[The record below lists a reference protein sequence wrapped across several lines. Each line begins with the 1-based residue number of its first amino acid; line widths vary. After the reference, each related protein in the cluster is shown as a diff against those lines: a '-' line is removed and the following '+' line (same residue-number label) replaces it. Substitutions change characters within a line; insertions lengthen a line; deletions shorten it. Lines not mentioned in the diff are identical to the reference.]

1 MGNIQAFQSLSTVLP
16 PMNSSLLPHQR
27 PGRAGRYAVVAMLL
41 LALAGAGIGYLYWRP
56 MGEQAAGAAKGDGN
70 GGSPKGGGGRFG
82 GGGRNQAVSVA
93 EVQRLDVRQTIQAIG
108 TLTALNTALVRAK
121 IDGELKALRFTEGQ
135 MVRAGDVLAEIDD
148 RNALAQLAQAEGQL
162 ARDVAQLRNAQ
173 LDLQRYQGLLEK
185 DAIARQ
191 QVESQQA
198 LVRQLQGTVQ
208 SDQAQLD
215 AAKLQLT
222 HTRVT
227 APISGR
233 LGLKQ
238 TELGSLVRAGDANG
252 IVSITQTDPMAVLFA
267 VPEIHVPLIQRKLR
281 AGQVLPVQVWD
292 RDAKQ
297 MLAQGRVSST
307 DNAIDLATGTLRLKA
322 IFPNADGSLFPNQF
336 ANIRLQLDTLKDSL
350 AVPSAA
356 VQRGAAGTFV
366 YVVQADN
373 SVLTRVVQL
382 DAQDGDWQAIRGPV
396 QPGDRVVTDGADRLR
411 DGSKVE
417 VVKSAPNRAAS
428 GEAAKDKAPAAA
440 GAAGPAAAAPSAAP
454 AAPAPAPAAEGSG
467 GAGGGRPP
475 WMDRLPPEVQ
485 ERVKNMSPEERRAFF
500 QRMRERRQSQ
510 EP

>member
-1 MGNIQAFQSLSTVLP
+1 MPLSPLSSPRRSRKMGRFVA
-16 PMNSSLLPHQR
+16 
-27 PGRAGRYAVVAMLL
+27 YAVVV
-41 LALAGAGIGYLYWRP
+41 LALAAGGAWYVDWWP
-56 MGEQAAGAAKGDGN
+56 MSADTAGEAKGEGK
-70 GGSPKGGGGRFG
+70 GGSAKGGRS
-82 GGGRNQAVSVA
+82 GGGRNQAVSAA
-93 EVQRLDVRQTIQAIG
+93 EVERMDVRQTIQAIG
-108 TLTALNTALVRAK
+108 TLTALNTAVVRAK
-121 IDGELKALRFTEGQ
+121 IDGELKALRFSEGQ

-148 RNALAQLAQAEGQL
+148 RNAQAQLAQAEGQL

-222 HTRVT
+222 HTRVV

-252 IVSITQTDPMAVLFA
+252 IVSINQTDPMAVLFA

-281 AGQVLPVQVWD
+281 SGQALPVQVWD

-322 IFPNADGSLFPNQF
+322 TFPNADGALFPNQF
-336 ANIRLQLDTLKDSL
+336 ANIRLELDTLKDSL

-356 VQRGAAGTFV
+356 IQRGAAGTFV

-373 SVLTRVVQL
+373 SVLTKVVQL
-382 DAQDGDWQAIRGPV
+382 DAQDGDWQAIRGPINA
-396 QPGDRVVTDGADRLR
+396 GDKVVTDGADRLR
-411 DGSKVE
+411 DGSKVD
-417 VVKSAPNRAAS
+417 VVKSAPPRS
-428 GEAAKDKAPAAA
+428 LSSLGAKDKAPAAA
-440 GAAGPAAAAPSAAP
+440 AGAAPPAASASGSPPRPSAAAGSP
-454 AAPAPAPAAEGSG
+454 ATAGAPPGEGS
-467 GAGGGRPP
+467 GAGGGRPA

>member
-1 MGNIQAFQSLSTVLP
+1 
-16 PMNSSLLPHQR
+16 
-27 PGRAGRYAVVAMLL
+27 
-41 LALAGAGIGYLYWRP
+41 
-56 MGEQAAGAAKGDGN
+56 
-70 GGSPKGGGGRFG
+70 
-82 GGGRNQAVSVA
+82 
-93 EVQRLDVRQTIQAIG
+93 
-108 TLTALNTALVRAK
+108 
-121 IDGELKALRFTEGQ
+121 
-135 MVRAGDVLAEIDD
+135 
-148 RNALAQLAQAEGQL
+148 
-162 ARDVAQLRNAQ
+162 

-222 HTRVT
+222 HTRVV

-252 IVSITQTDPMAVLFA
+252 IVSINQTDPMAVLFA

-281 AGQVLPVQVWD
+281 SGQALPVQVWD

-322 IFPNADGSLFPNQF
+322 TFPNANGSLFPNQF
-336 ANIRLQLDTLKDSL
+336 ANIRLELDTLKDSL

-356 VQRGAAGTFV
+356 IQRGAAGTFV
-366 YVVQADN
+366 YVVQPDN
-373 SVLTRVVQL
+373 SVLTKVVQL
-382 DAQDGDWQAIRGPV
+382 DAQDGDWQAIRGPINA
-396 QPGDRVVTDGADRLR
+396 GDKVVTDGADRLR
-411 DGSKVE
+411 DGSKVD
-417 VVKSAPNRAAS
+417 VVKAAPPRAAS
-428 GEAAKDKAPAAA
+428 TPGTKDPAKASTGPGSSSAPASGSNRPAAGAEAPAA
-440 GAAGPAAAAPSAAP
+440 GAPPAPGGGPA
-454 AAPAPAPAAEGSG
+454 
-467 GAGGGRPP
+467 GAGGGRPA

>member
-1 MGNIQAFQSLSTVLP
+1 MSLSPLSP
-16 PMNSSLLPHQR
+16 QR
-27 PGRAGRYAVVAMLL
+27 RARKTGRYVALAVLA
-41 LALAGAGIGYLYWRP
+41 LALAGAGTWYFYWRP
-56 MGEQAAGAAKGDGN
+56 MAADMAGEAKGDGK
-70 GGSPKGGGGRFG
+70 GGSAKGGRF
-82 GGGRNQAVSVA
+82 GGGRNQAVSAA
-93 EVQRLDVRQTIQAIG
+93 EVQRMDVRQTIQAIG
-108 TLTALNTALVRAK
+108 TLTALNTAVVRAK
-121 IDGELKALRFTEGQ
+121 IDGELKALRFSEGQ

-148 RNALAQLAQAEGQL
+148 RNAQAQLAQAEGQL

-222 HTRVT
+222 HTRVV

-252 IVSITQTDPMAVLFA
+252 IVSINQTDPMAVLFA

-281 AGQVLPVQVWD
+281 SGQVLPVQVWD
-292 RDAKQ
+292 REAKQ

-322 IFPNADGSLFPNQF
+322 TFPNADGSLFPNQF
-336 ANIRLQLDTLKDSL
+336 ANIRLELDTLKDSL

-356 VQRGAAGTFV
+356 IQRGAAGTFV

-373 SVLTRVVQL
+373 SVLTKVVQL
-382 DAQDGDWQAIRGPV
+382 DAQDGDWQAIRGPI
-396 QPGDRVVTDGADRLR
+396 QAGDKVVTDGADRLR

-417 VVKSAPNRAAS
+417 VVKSAPPRAAAVGS
-428 GEAAKDKAPAAA
+428 AKDAKPTAPGAPPA
-440 GAAGPAAAAPSAAP
+440 GAAKPPAGASPAATAAAPTAPSAGAP
-454 AAPAPAPAAEGSG
+454 EGP
-467 GAGGGRPP
+467 AGGGSGRPA

>member
-1 MGNIQAFQSLSTVLP
+1 MSLSPLSP
-16 PMNSSLLPHQR
+16 QR
-27 PGRAGRYAVVAMLL
+27 RARKTGRYVALAVLA
-41 LALAGAGIGYLYWRP
+41 LALAGAGTWYFYGRP
-56 MGEQAAGAAKGDGN
+56 MAADVAGEAKGEGK
-70 GGSPKGGGGRFG
+70 GGSAKGGRF
-82 GGGRNQAVSVA
+82 GGGRNQAVSAA
-93 EVQRLDVRQTIQAIG
+93 EVQRMDVRQTIQAIG
-108 TLTALNTALVRAK
+108 TLTALNTAVVRAK
-121 IDGELKALRFTEGQ
+121 IDGELKALRFSEGQ

-148 RNALAQLAQAEGQL
+148 RNAQAQLAQAEGQL

-222 HTRVT
+222 HTRVV

-252 IVSITQTDPMAVLFA
+252 IVSINQTDPMAVLFA

-281 AGQVLPVQVWD
+281 SGQVLPVQVWD
-292 RDAKQ
+292 REAKQ

-322 IFPNADGSLFPNQF
+322 TFPNTDGSLFPNQF
-336 ANIRLQLDTLKDSL
+336 ANIRLELDTLKDSL

-356 VQRGAAGTFV
+356 IQRGAAGTFV

-373 SVLTRVVQL
+373 SVLTKVVQL
-382 DAQDGDWQAIRGPV
+382 DAQDGDWQAIRGPI
-396 QPGDRVVTDGADRLR
+396 QAGDKVVTDGADRLR

-417 VVKSAPNRAAS
+417 VVKSAPPRAAAVGS
-428 GEAAKDKAPAAA
+428 AKDAKPTAPGAPPA
-440 GAAGPAAAAPSAAP
+440 GAAKPPAGASPPATAAAPTAP
-454 AAPAPAPAAEGSG
+454 PAGAPEGP
-467 GAGGGRPP
+467 AGGGSGRPA

>member
-1 MGNIQAFQSLSTVLP
+1 MGTD
-16 PMNSSLLPHQR
+16 
-27 PGRAGRYAVVAMLL
+27 
-41 LALAGAGIGYLYWRP
+41 
-56 MGEQAAGAAKGDGN
+56 AAGEAKGEGK
-70 GGSPKGGGGRFG
+70 GGSAKGGGGRFG

-93 EVQRLDVRQTIQAIG
+93 EVQRMDVRQSIQAIG
-108 TLTALNTALVRAK
+108 TLTALNTAVVRAK
-121 IDGELKALRFTEGQ
+121 IDGELKALRFSEGH

-148 RNALAQLAQAEGQL
+148 RNAQAQLAQAEGQL

-215 AAKLQLT
+215 SAKLQLT
-222 HTRVT
+222 YTRVV

-252 IVSITQTDPMAVLFA
+252 IVTITQTDPMAVLFA

-281 AGQVLPVQVWD
+281 SGQVLPVQVWD
-292 RDAKQ
+292 REAKQ

-322 IFPNADGSLFPNQF
+322 VFPNADGSLFPNQF
-336 ANIRLQLDTLKDSL
+336 ANIRLELDTLKDSL

-356 VQRGAAGTFV
+356 IQRGAAGTFV

-396 QPGDRVVTDGADRLR
+396 QSGERVVTDGADRLR

-417 VVKSAPNRAAS
+417 VVKSAAPRVAPGN
-428 GEAAKDKAPAAA
+428 GGKDKAPAAL
-440 GAAGPAAAAPSAAP
+440 GPAATTAPSGGGANNQPP
-454 AAPAPAPAAEGSG
+454 AAAGTTAPSGAPAAEGAAPP

>member
-1 MGNIQAFQSLSTVLP
+1 MSLSPLSP
-16 PMNSSLLPHQR
+16 PRR
-27 PGRAGRYAVVAMLL
+27 PRKVGRYVAFGL
-41 LALAGAGIGYLYWRP
+41 LALALAAGGAGYVYWRP
-56 MGEQAAGAAKGDGN
+56 MSADAAGEAKGEGK
-70 GGSPKGGGGRFG
+70 GGSAKGGRS

-93 EVQRLDVRQTIQAIG
+93 EVERMDVRQTIQAIG
-108 TLTALNTALVRAK
+108 TLTALNTAVVRAK
-121 IDGELKALRFTEGQ
+121 IDGELKALRFSEGQ

-148 RNALAQLAQAEGQL
+148 RNAQAQLAQAEGQL

-222 HTRVT
+222 HTRVV

-252 IVSITQTDPMAVLFA
+252 IVSINQTDPMAVLFA

-281 AGQVLPVQVWD
+281 SGQALPVQVWD
-292 RDAKQ
+292 REAKQ

-322 IFPNADGSLFPNQF
+322 TLPNADGILFPNQF
-336 ANIRLQLDTLKDSL
+336 ANIRLELDTLKDSL

-356 VQRGAAGTFV
+356 IQRGAAGTFV
-366 YVVQADN
+366 YVVQPDN
-373 SVLTRVVQL
+373 SVLTKVVQL
-382 DAQDGDWQAIRGPV
+382 DAQDGDWQAIRGPINA
-396 QPGDRVVTDGADRLR
+396 GDKVVTDGADRLR

-417 VVKSAPNRAAS
+417 VVK
-428 GEAAKDKAPAAA
+428 
-440 GAAGPAAAAPSAAP
+440 AAP
-454 AAPAPAPAAEGSG
+454 ARVASTPGSKDPAKASTGPGPSPAPAPGSNRPAAWAEAPAAGATPAPG
-467 GAGGGRPP
+467 GGPAGAGGGRPA

>member
-1 MGNIQAFQSLSTVLP
+1 MSLSPLSP
-16 PMNSSLLPHQR
+16 PRRSR
-27 PGRAGRYAVVAMLL
+27 KIGRYAAFAVVA
-41 LALAGAGIGYLYWRP
+41 LALAAGGAWYVDWWP
-56 MGEQAAGAAKGDGN
+56 MTADTAGEAKGEGK
-70 GGSPKGGGGRFG
+70 GGSAKGGRF
-82 GGGRNQAVSVA
+82 GGGRNQAVSAA
-93 EVQRLDVRQTIQAIG
+93 EVERMDVRQTIQAIG
-108 TLTALNTALVRAK
+108 TLTALNTAVVRAK
-121 IDGELKALRFTEGQ
+121 IDGELKALRFSEGQ

-148 RNALAQLAQAEGQL
+148 RNAQAQLAQAEGQL

-222 HTRVT
+222 HTRVV

-281 AGQVLPVQVWD
+281 SGQALPVQVWD

-322 IFPNADGSLFPNQF
+322 TFPNADGGLFPNQF
-336 ANIRLQLDTLKDSL
+336 ANIRLELDTLKDSL

-356 VQRGAAGTFV
+356 IQRGAAGTFV

-373 SVLTRVVQL
+373 SVLTKVVQL
-382 DAQDGDWQAIRGPV
+382 DAQDGDWQAIRGPINA
-396 QPGDRVVTDGADRLR
+396 GDKVVTDGADRLR
-411 DGSKVE
+411 DGSKVD
-417 VVKSAPNRAAS
+417 VVKSAPPRAVS
-428 GEAAKDKAPAAA
+428 SPGAKDKAPAAA
-440 GAAGPAAAAPSAAP
+440 AGGAPPVASAGGSPPRPPAAAGS
-454 AAPAPAPAAEGSG
+454 PAPAGAPPVEGS
-467 GAGGGRPP
+467 GAGGGRPA

>member
-1 MGNIQAFQSLSTVLP
+1 MSLSPLSP
-16 PMNSSLLPHQR
+16 QR
-27 PGRAGRYAVVAMLL
+27 RARKTGRYVALAVLA
-41 LALAGAGIGYLYWRP
+41 LALAGAGTWYFYWRP
-56 MGEQAAGAAKGDGN
+56 MAADMAGEAKGEGK
-70 GGSPKGGGGRFG
+70 GGSAKGGRL
-82 GGGRNQAVSVA
+82 GGGRNQAVSAA
-93 EVQRLDVRQTIQAIG
+93 EVQRMDVRQTIQAIG
-108 TLTALNTALVRAK
+108 TLTALNTAVVRAK
-121 IDGELKALRFTEGQ
+121 IDGELKALRFSEGQ

-148 RNALAQLAQAEGQL
+148 RNAQAQLAQAEGQL

-222 HTRVT
+222 HTRVV

-252 IVSITQTDPMAVLFA
+252 IVSINQTDPMAVLFA

-281 AGQVLPVQVWD
+281 SGQVLPVQVWD
-292 RDAKQ
+292 REAKQ

-322 IFPNADGSLFPNQF
+322 TFPNTDGSLFPNQF
-336 ANIRLQLDTLKDSL
+336 ANIRLELDTLKDSL

-356 VQRGAAGTFV
+356 IQRGAAGTFV

-373 SVLTRVVQL
+373 SVLTKVVQL
-382 DAQDGDWQAIRGPV
+382 DAQDGDWQAIRGPI
-396 QPGDRVVTDGADRLR
+396 QAGDKVVTDGADRLR

-417 VVKSAPNRAAS
+417 VVKAAPPRAAAAPGAKDPAKPSAGTGPSSAPAPGNNR
-428 GEAAKDKAPAAA
+428 
-440 GAAGPAAAAPSAAP
+440 PAAAAAAP
-454 AAPAPAPAAEGSG
+454 AAGATPAPG
-467 GAGGGRPP
+467 GGPPGADGGRPA

>member
-1 MGNIQAFQSLSTVLP
+1 MNLSPLSP
-16 PMNSSLLPHQR
+16 QR
-27 PGRAGRYAVVAMLL
+27 RSRQMWRYAAVALL
-41 LALAGAGIGYLYWRP
+41 MLALAGAGIWYVYWRP
-56 MGEQAAGAAKGDGN
+56 MGTDAAGEAKGEGK
-70 GGSPKGGGGRFG
+70 GGSAKGGGGRFG

-93 EVQRLDVRQTIQAIG
+93 EVQRMDVRQSIQAIG
-108 TLTALNTALVRAK
+108 TLTALNTAVVRAK
-121 IDGELKALRFTEGQ
+121 IDGELKALRFSEGH

-148 RNALAQLAQAEGQL
+148 RNAQAQLAQAEGQL

-215 AAKLQLT
+215 SAKLQLT
-222 HTRVT
+222 YTRVV

-252 IVSITQTDPMAVLFA
+252 IVTITQTDPMAVLFA

-281 AGQVLPVQVWD
+281 SGQVLPVQVWD
-292 RDAKQ
+292 REAKQ

-322 IFPNADGSLFPNQF
+322 VFPNADGSLFPNQF
-336 ANIRLQLDTLKDSL
+336 ANIRLELDTLKDSL

-356 VQRGAAGTFV
+356 IQRGAAGTFV

-396 QPGDRVVTDGADRLR
+396 QSGERVVTDGADRLR

-417 VVKSAPNRAAS
+417 VVKSAAPRVAPGN
-428 GEAAKDKAPAAA
+428 GGKDKAPAAL
-440 GAAGPAAAAPSAAP
+440 GPAATTAPSGGGANNQPP
-454 AAPAPAPAAEGSG
+454 AAAGTTAPSGAPAAEGAAPP

>member
-1 MGNIQAFQSLSTVLP
+1 VALAVL
-16 PMNSSLLPHQR
+16 
-27 PGRAGRYAVVAMLL
+27 AV
-41 LALAGAGIGYLYWRP
+41 ALAGAGTWYFYWRP
-56 MGEQAAGAAKGDGN
+56 MAADMAGEAKGEGK
-70 GGSPKGGGGRFG
+70 GGSAKGGRF
-82 GGGRNQAVSVA
+82 GGGRNQAVSAA
-93 EVQRLDVRQTIQAIG
+93 EVQRMDVRQTIQAIG
-108 TLTALNTALVRAK
+108 TLTALNTAVVRAK
-121 IDGELKALRFTEGQ
+121 IDGELKALRFSEGQ

-148 RNALAQLAQAEGQL
+148 RNAQAQLAQAEGQL

-222 HTRVT
+222 HTRVV

-252 IVSITQTDPMAVLFA
+252 IVSINQTDPMAVLFA

-281 AGQVLPVQVWD
+281 SGQVLPVQVWD
-292 RDAKQ
+292 REAKQ

-322 IFPNADGSLFPNQF
+322 TFPNADGSLFPNQF
-336 ANIRLQLDTLKDSL
+336 ANIRLELDTLKDSL

-356 VQRGAAGTFV
+356 IQRGAAGTFV

-373 SVLTRVVQL
+373 SVLTKVVQL
-382 DAQDGDWQAIRGPV
+382 DAQDGDWQAIRGPINA
-396 QPGDRVVTDGADRLR
+396 GDKVVTDGADRLR

-417 VVKSAPNRAAS
+417 VVKAAPARVASTPGSKDPAKASTGPGSSSIPAS
-428 GEAAKDKAPAAA
+428 GSNRPAAGAEAPAA
-440 GAAGPAAAAPSAAP
+440 GAP
-454 AAPAPAPAAEGSG
+454 PAPGGGPP
-467 GAGGGRPP
+467 GAGGGRAA

>member
-1 MGNIQAFQSLSTVLP
+1 MSLSPLSP
-16 PMNSSLLPHQR
+16 QR
-27 PGRAGRYAVVAMLL
+27 RARKTGRYVALAVLAV
-41 LALAGAGIGYLYWRP
+41 ALAGAGTWYFYWRP
-56 MGEQAAGAAKGDGN
+56 MAADMAGEAKGEGK
-70 GGSPKGGGGRFG
+70 GGSAKGGRF
-82 GGGRNQAVSVA
+82 GGGRNQAVSAA
-93 EVQRLDVRQTIQAIG
+93 EVQRMDVRQTIQAIG
-108 TLTALNTALVRAK
+108 TLTALNTAVVRAK
-121 IDGELKALRFTEGQ
+121 IDGELKALRFSEGQ

-148 RNALAQLAQAEGQL
+148 RNAQAQLAQAEGQL

-222 HTRVT
+222 HTRVV

-252 IVSITQTDPMAVLFA
+252 IVSINQTDPMAVLFA

-281 AGQVLPVQVWD
+281 SGQALPVQVWD
-292 RDAKQ
+292 REAKQ

-322 IFPNADGSLFPNQF
+322 TFPNADGILFPNQF
-336 ANIRLQLDTLKDSL
+336 ANIRLELDTLKDSL

-356 VQRGAAGTFV
+356 IQRGAAGTFV
-366 YVVQADN
+366 YVVQPDN
-373 SVLTRVVQL
+373 SVLTKVVQL
-382 DAQDGDWQAIRGPV
+382 DAQDGDWQAIRGPINA
-396 QPGDRVVTDGADRLR
+396 GDKVVTDGADRLR

-417 VVKSAPNRAAS
+417 VVK
-428 GEAAKDKAPAAA
+428 
-440 GAAGPAAAAPSAAP
+440 AAP
-454 AAPAPAPAAEGSG
+454 ARVASTPGSKDPAKASTGPGPSPAPAPGSNRPAAGAEAPAAGATPAPG
-467 GAGGGRPP
+467 GGPAGAGGGRPA

>member
-1 MGNIQAFQSLSTVLP
+1 MSLTPLSP
-16 PMNSSLLPHQR
+16 QR
-27 PGRAGRYAVVAMLL
+27 RARKTGRYVALAVLA
-41 LALAGAGIGYLYWRP
+41 LALAGAGTWYFYGRP
-56 MGEQAAGAAKGDGN
+56 MAADMAGEAKGEGK
-70 GGSPKGGGGRFG
+70 GGSAKGGRF
-82 GGGRNQAVSVA
+82 GGGRNQAVSAA
-93 EVQRLDVRQTIQAIG
+93 EVQRMDVRQTIQAIG
-108 TLTALNTALVRAK
+108 TLTALNTAVVRAK
-121 IDGELKALRFTEGQ
+121 IDGELKALRFSEGQ

-148 RNALAQLAQAEGQL
+148 RNAQAQLAQAEGQL

-222 HTRVT
+222 HTRVV

-252 IVSITQTDPMAVLFA
+252 IVSINQTDPMAVLFA

-281 AGQVLPVQVWD
+281 SGQVLPVQVWD
-292 RDAKQ
+292 REAKQ

-322 IFPNADGSLFPNQF
+322 TFPNADGSLFPNQF
-336 ANIRLQLDTLKDSL
+336 ANIRLELDTLKDSL

-356 VQRGAAGTFV
+356 IQRGAAGTFV

-373 SVLTRVVQL
+373 SVLTKVVQL
-382 DAQDGDWQAIRGPV
+382 DAQDGDWQAIRGPI
-396 QPGDRVVTDGADRLR
+396 QAGDKVVTDGADRLR

-417 VVKSAPNRAAS
+417 VVKSAPPRAAAV
-428 GEAAKDKAPAAA
+428 GGAKDAKHTAPGAPPA
-440 GAAGPAAAAPSAAP
+440 GAAKPPAGASPPATAAAPTAP
-454 AAPAPAPAAEGSG
+454 PAGAPEGP
-467 GAGGGRPP
+467 AGGGSGRPA

>member
-1 MGNIQAFQSLSTVLP
+1 MSLSPLSP
-16 PMNSSLLPHQR
+16 QR
-27 PGRAGRYAVVAMLL
+27 RARKTGRYVALAVLA
-41 LALAGAGIGYLYWRP
+41 LALAGAGTWYFYWRP
-56 MGEQAAGAAKGDGN
+56 MAADMAGEAKGEGK
-70 GGSPKGGGGRFG
+70 GGSAKGGRF
-82 GGGRNQAVSVA
+82 GGGRNQAVSAA
-93 EVQRLDVRQTIQAIG
+93 EVQRMDVRQTIQAIG
-108 TLTALNTALVRAK
+108 TLTALNTAVVRAK
-121 IDGELKALRFTEGQ
+121 IDGELKALRFSEGQ

-148 RNALAQLAQAEGQL
+148 RNAQAQLAQAEGQL

-222 HTRVT
+222 HTRVV

-252 IVSITQTDPMAVLFA
+252 IVSINQTDPMAVLFA

-281 AGQVLPVQVWD
+281 SGQVLPVQVWD
-292 RDAKQ
+292 REAKQ

-322 IFPNADGSLFPNQF
+322 TFPNADGSLFPNQF
-336 ANIRLQLDTLKDSL
+336 ANIRLELDTLKDSL

-356 VQRGAAGTFV
+356 IQRGAAGTFV

-373 SVLTRVVQL
+373 SVLTKVVQL
-382 DAQDGDWQAIRGPV
+382 DAQDGDWQAIRGPI
-396 QPGDRVVTDGADRLR
+396 QAGDKVVTDGADRLR

-417 VVKSAPNRAAS
+417 VVKSAPPRAAAVGS
-428 GEAAKDKAPAAA
+428 AKDAKPTAPGAPPA
-440 GAAGPAAAAPSAAP
+440 GAAKPPAGASPAATAAAPTAPSAGAP
-454 AAPAPAPAAEGSG
+454 EGP
-467 GAGGGRPP
+467 AGGGSGRPA

>member
-1 MGNIQAFQSLSTVLP
+1 MSLSPLSP
-16 PMNSSLLPHQR
+16 QR
-27 PGRAGRYAVVAMLL
+27 RARKTGRYVALAVLA
-41 LALAGAGIGYLYWRP
+41 LALAGAGTWYFYWRP
-56 MGEQAAGAAKGDGN
+56 MAADMAGEAKGEGK
-70 GGSPKGGGGRFG
+70 GGSAKGGRF
-82 GGGRNQAVSVA
+82 GGGRNQAVSAA
-93 EVQRLDVRQTIQAIG
+93 EVQRMDVRQTIQAIG
-108 TLTALNTALVRAK
+108 TLTALNTAVVRAK
-121 IDGELKALRFTEGQ
+121 IDGELKALRFSEGQ

-148 RNALAQLAQAEGQL
+148 RNAQAQLAQAEGQL

-222 HTRVT
+222 HTRVV

-252 IVSITQTDPMAVLFA
+252 IVSINQTDPMAVLFA

-281 AGQVLPVQVWD
+281 SGQVLPVQVWD
-292 RDAKQ
+292 REAKQ

-322 IFPNADGSLFPNQF
+322 TFPNADGSLFPNQF
-336 ANIRLQLDTLKDSL
+336 ANIRLELDTLKDSL

-356 VQRGAAGTFV
+356 IQRGAAGTFV

-373 SVLTRVVQL
+373 SVLTKVVQL
-382 DAQDGDWQAIRGPV
+382 DAQDGDWQAIRGPI
-396 QPGDRVVTDGADRLR
+396 QAGDKVVTDGADRLR

-417 VVKSAPNRAAS
+417 VVKSAPPRAAAVGGAKDAKTTPGAPPS
-428 GEAAKDKAPAAA
+428 GAAKPPA
-440 GAAGPAAAAPSAAP
+440 GASPPATAAAPTAPSAGAP
-454 AAPAPAPAAEGSG
+454 EGP
-467 GAGGGRPP
+467 AGGGSGRPA

>member
-1 MGNIQAFQSLSTVLP
+1 MSLSPLSP
-16 PMNSSLLPHQR
+16 QR
-27 PGRAGRYAVVAMLL
+27 RARKTGRYVALAVLA
-41 LALAGAGIGYLYWRP
+41 LALAGAGTWYFYGRP
-56 MGEQAAGAAKGDGN
+56 MAADAAGEAKGEGK
-70 GGSPKGGGGRFG
+70 GGSAKGGRF
-82 GGGRNQAVSVA
+82 GGGRNQAVSAA
-93 EVQRLDVRQTIQAIG
+93 EVQRMDVRQTIQAIG
-108 TLTALNTALVRAK
+108 TLTALNTAVVRAK
-121 IDGELKALRFTEGQ
+121 IDGELKALRFSEGQ

-148 RNALAQLAQAEGQL
+148 RNAQAQLAQAEGQL

-222 HTRVT
+222 HTRVV

-252 IVSITQTDPMAVLFA
+252 IVSINQTDPMAVLFA

-281 AGQVLPVQVWD
+281 SGQVLPVQVWD
-292 RDAKQ
+292 REAKQ

-322 IFPNADGSLFPNQF
+322 TFPNADGSLFPNQF
-336 ANIRLQLDTLKDSL
+336 ANIRLELDTLKDSL

-356 VQRGAAGTFV
+356 IQRGAAGTFV

-373 SVLTRVVQL
+373 SVLTKVVQL
-382 DAQDGDWQAIRGPV
+382 DAQDGDWQAIRGPI
-396 QPGDRVVTDGADRLR
+396 QAGDKVVTDGADRLR

-417 VVKSAPNRAAS
+417 VVKSAPPRAAAVGS
-428 GEAAKDKAPAAA
+428 AKDAKPTAPGAPPA
-440 GAAGPAAAAPSAAP
+440 GAAKPPAGASPPATAAAPTAP
-454 AAPAPAPAAEGSG
+454 PAGAPEGP
-467 GAGGGRPP
+467 AGGGSGRPA

>member
-1 MGNIQAFQSLSTVLP
+1 MSLSPLSP
-16 PMNSSLLPHQR
+16 QR
-27 PGRAGRYAVVAMLL
+27 RARKTGRYVALAVLA
-41 LALAGAGIGYLYWRP
+41 LALAGAGTWYFYWRP
-56 MGEQAAGAAKGDGN
+56 MAADMAGEAKGDGK
-70 GGSPKGGGGRFG
+70 GGSAKGGRFG
-82 GGGRNQAVSVA
+82 GGRTQAVSAA
-93 EVQRLDVRQTIQAIG
+93 EVQRMDVRQTIQAIG
-108 TLTALNTALVRAK
+108 TLTALNTAVVRAK
-121 IDGELKALRFTEGQ
+121 IDGELKALRFSEGQ

-148 RNALAQLAQAEGQL
+148 RNAQAQLAQAEGQL

-222 HTRVT
+222 HTRVV

-252 IVSITQTDPMAVLFA
+252 IISINQTDPMAVLFA

-281 AGQVLPVQVWD
+281 SGQVLPVQVWD
-292 RDAKQ
+292 REAKQ

-322 IFPNADGSLFPNQF
+322 TFPNADGGLFPNQF
-336 ANIRLQLDTLKDSL
+336 ANIRLELDTLKDSL

-356 VQRGAAGTFV
+356 IQRGAAGTFV
-366 YVVQADN
+366 YVVQPDN
-373 SVLTRVVQL
+373 SVLTKVVQL
-382 DAQDGDWQAIRGPV
+382 DAQDGDWQAIRGPINA
-396 QPGDRVVTDGADRLR
+396 GDKVVTDGADRLR
-411 DGSKVE
+411 DGSKVD
-417 VVKSAPNRAAS
+417 VVKAAPPRAAS
-428 GEAAKDKAPAAA
+428 TPGTKDPAKANTGPGPSPAPGSNRPAA
-440 GAAGPAAAAPSAAP
+440 GAEAPAVGATPAPGGGPA
-454 AAPAPAPAAEGSG
+454 
-467 GAGGGRPP
+467 GAGGGRPA

>member
-1 MGNIQAFQSLSTVLP
+1 MPLSPLSP
-16 PMNSSLLPHQR
+16 QR
-27 PGRAGRYAVVAMLL
+27 RARKTGRYVALAVLA
-41 LALAGAGIGYLYWRP
+41 LALAGAGTWYFYGRP
-56 MGEQAAGAAKGDGN
+56 MAADMAGEAKGEGK
-70 GGSPKGGGGRFG
+70 GGSAKGGRF
-82 GGGRNQAVSVA
+82 GGGRNQAVSAA
-93 EVQRLDVRQTIQAIG
+93 EVQRMDVRQTIQAIG
-108 TLTALNTALVRAK
+108 TLTALNTAVVRAK
-121 IDGELKALRFTEGQ
+121 IDGELKALRFSEGQ

-148 RNALAQLAQAEGQL
+148 RNAQAQLAQAEGQL

-222 HTRVT
+222 HTRVV

-252 IVSITQTDPMAVLFA
+252 IVSINQTDPMAVLFA

-281 AGQVLPVQVWD
+281 SGQVLPVQVWD
-292 RDAKQ
+292 REAKQ

-322 IFPNADGSLFPNQF
+322 TFPNTDGSLFPNQF
-336 ANIRLQLDTLKDSL
+336 ANIRLELDTLKDSL

-356 VQRGAAGTFV
+356 IQRGAAGTFV

-373 SVLTRVVQL
+373 SVLTKVVQL
-382 DAQDGDWQAIRGPV
+382 DAQDGDWQAIRGPI
-396 QPGDRVVTDGADRLR
+396 QAGDKVVTDGADRLR

-417 VVKSAPNRAAS
+417 VVKSAPPRAAAVGS
-428 GEAAKDKAPAAA
+428 AKDAKPTAPGAPPA
-440 GAAGPAAAAPSAAP
+440 GAAKPPAGASPPATAAAPTAP
-454 AAPAPAPAAEGSG
+454 PAGAPEGP
-467 GAGGGRPP
+467 AGGGSGRPA

>member
-1 MGNIQAFQSLSTVLP
+1 MTAD
-16 PMNSSLLPHQR
+16 
-27 PGRAGRYAVVAMLL
+27 
-41 LALAGAGIGYLYWRP
+41 
-56 MGEQAAGAAKGDGN
+56 AAGEAKGEGK
-70 GGSPKGGGGRFG
+70 GGSAKGGRF

-93 EVQRLDVRQTIQAIG
+93 EVERMDVRQTIQAIG
-108 TLTALNTALVRAK
+108 TLTALNTAVVRAK
-121 IDGELKALRFTEGQ
+121 IDGELKALRFSEGQ

-148 RNALAQLAQAEGQL
+148 RNAQAQLAQAEGQL

-215 AAKLQLT
+215 AAKLQLA
-222 HTRVT
+222 HTRVV

-252 IVSITQTDPMAVLFA
+252 IVSINQTDPMAVLFA

-281 AGQVLPVQVWD
+281 SGQALPVQVWD

-322 IFPNADGSLFPNQF
+322 TFANANGSLFPNQF
-336 ANIRLQLDTLKDSL
+336 ANIRLELDTLKDSL

-356 VQRGAAGTFV
+356 IQRGAAGTFV
-366 YVVQADN
+366 YVVQPDN
-373 SVLTRVVQL
+373 SVLTKVVQL
-382 DAQDGDWQAIRGPV
+382 DAQDGDWQAIRGPINA
-396 QPGDRVVTDGADRLR
+396 GDKVVTDGADRLR
-411 DGSKVE
+411 DGSKVD
-417 VVKSAPNRAAS
+417 VVKAAPARAAS
-428 GEAAKDKAPAAA
+428 TPGTKDPAKASTGPGSSSAPASGSNRPAAGAEAPAAGAPPAPGGGPA
-440 GAAGPAAAAPSAAP
+440 GAV
-454 AAPAPAPAAEGSG
+454 
-467 GAGGGRPP
+467 GGRPA

>member
-1 MGNIQAFQSLSTVLP
+1 MSLSPLSP
-16 PMNSSLLPHQR
+16 PRRSR
-27 PGRAGRYAVVAMLL
+27 KIGRYAAFAVVA
-41 LALAGAGIGYLYWRP
+41 LALAAGGAWYVDWWP
-56 MGEQAAGAAKGDGN
+56 MTADTAGEAKGEGK
-70 GGSPKGGGGRFG
+70 GGSAKGGRF
-82 GGGRNQAVSVA
+82 GGGRNQAVSAA
-93 EVQRLDVRQTIQAIG
+93 EVERMDVRQTIQAIG
-108 TLTALNTALVRAK
+108 TLTALNTAVVRAK
-121 IDGELKALRFTEGQ
+121 IDGELKALRFSEGQ

-148 RNALAQLAQAEGQL
+148 RNAQAQLAQAEGQL

-222 HTRVT
+222 HTRVV

-281 AGQVLPVQVWD
+281 SGQALPVQVWD

-322 IFPNADGSLFPNQF
+322 TFPNADGGLFPNQF
-336 ANIRLQLDTLKDSL
+336 ANIRLELDTLKDSL

-356 VQRGAAGTFV
+356 IQRGAAGTFV

-373 SVLTRVVQL
+373 SVLTKVVQL
-382 DAQDGDWQAIRGPV
+382 DAQDGDWQAIRGPI
-396 QPGDRVVTDGADRLR
+396 QAGDKVVTDGADRLR

-417 VVKSAPNRAAS
+417 VVKSAPPRAAPV
-428 GEAAKDKAPAAA
+428 GAAKDAKPTAPGAPPA
-440 GAAGPAAAAPSAAP
+440 GAAKPPAGASPPAAAAVPTAPPAAAP
-454 AAPAPAPAAEGSG
+454 EGPPG
-467 GAGGGRPP
+467 GGSGRPP

>member
-1 MGNIQAFQSLSTVLP
+1 
-16 PMNSSLLPHQR
+16 
-27 PGRAGRYAVVAMLL
+27 
-41 LALAGAGIGYLYWRP
+41 
-56 MGEQAAGAAKGDGN
+56 
-70 GGSPKGGGGRFG
+70 
-82 GGGRNQAVSVA
+82 
-93 EVQRLDVRQTIQAIG
+93 
-108 TLTALNTALVRAK
+108 
-121 IDGELKALRFTEGQ
+121 

-148 RNALAQLAQAEGQL
+148 RNAQAQLAQAEGQL

-222 HTRVT
+222 HTRVV

-252 IVSITQTDPMAVLFA
+252 IVSINQTDPMAVLFA

-281 AGQVLPVQVWD
+281 SGQVLPVQVWD
-292 RDAKQ
+292 REAKQ

-322 IFPNADGSLFPNQF
+322 TFPNADGSLFPNQF
-336 ANIRLQLDTLKDSL
+336 ANIRLELDTLKDSL

-356 VQRGAAGTFV
+356 IQRGAAGTFV

-373 SVLTRVVQL
+373 SVLTKVVQL
-382 DAQDGDWQAIRGPV
+382 DAQDGDWQAIRGPI
-396 QPGDRVVTDGADRLR
+396 QAGDKVVTDGADRLR

-417 VVKSAPNRAAS
+417 VVKSAPPRAAAVGS
-428 GEAAKDKAPAAA
+428 AKDAKPTAPGAPPA
-440 GAAGPAAAAPSAAP
+440 GAAKPPAGASPPATAAAPTAP
-454 AAPAPAPAAEGSG
+454 PAGAPEGP
-467 GAGGGRPP
+467 AGGGSGRPA

>member
-1 MGNIQAFQSLSTVLP
+1 MAAD
-16 PMNSSLLPHQR
+16 M
-27 PGRAGRYAVVAMLL
+27 AG
-41 LALAGAGIGYLYWRP
+41 
-56 MGEQAAGAAKGDGN
+56 EAKGEGK
-70 GGSPKGGGGRFG
+70 GGSAKGGRF
-82 GGGRNQAVSVA
+82 GGGRNQAVSAA
-93 EVQRLDVRQTIQAIG
+93 EVQRMDVRQTIQAIG
-108 TLTALNTALVRAK
+108 TLTALNTAVVRAK
-121 IDGELKALRFTEGQ
+121 IDGELKALRFSEGQ

-148 RNALAQLAQAEGQL
+148 RNAQAQLAQAEGQL

-222 HTRVT
+222 HTRVV

-252 IVSITQTDPMAVLFA
+252 IVSINQTDPMAVLFA

-281 AGQVLPVQVWD
+281 SGQVLPVQVWD
-292 RDAKQ
+292 REAKQ

-322 IFPNADGSLFPNQF
+322 SFPNANGSLFPNQF
-336 ANIRLQLDTLKDSL
+336 ANIRLELDTLKDSL

-356 VQRGAAGTFV
+356 IQRGAAGTFV
-366 YVVQADN
+366 YVVQPDN
-373 SVLTRVVQL
+373 SVLTKVVQL
-382 DAQDGDWQAIRGPV
+382 DAQDGDWQAIRGPINA
-396 QPGDRVVTDGADRLR
+396 GDKVVTDGADRLR

-417 VVKSAPNRAAS
+417 VVKAAPPRAAAAPGAKDPVKPSAGTGPSSAPARGNSR
-428 GEAAKDKAPAAA
+428 
-440 GAAGPAAAAPSAAP
+440 PAAAAAAP
-454 AAPAPAPAAEGSG
+454 AAGATPAPG
-467 GAGGGRPP
+467 GGPPGADGGRPA

>member
-1 MGNIQAFQSLSTVLP
+1 MSLSPLSP
-16 PMNSSLLPHQR
+16 PRR
-27 PGRAGRYAVVAMLL
+27 PRKVGRYVAFAL
-41 LALAGAGIGYLYWRP
+41 LALALAGGGAWYVYWRP
-56 MGEQAAGAAKGDGN
+56 MTADAPGEAKGEGK
-70 GGSPKGGGGRFG
+70 GGSAKGGRF

-93 EVQRLDVRQTIQAIG
+93 EVERMDVRQTIQAIG
-108 TLTALNTALVRAK
+108 TLTALNTAVVRAK
-121 IDGELKALRFTEGQ
+121 IDGELKALRFSEGQ

-148 RNALAQLAQAEGQL
+148 RNAQAQLAHAEGQL

-222 HTRVT
+222 HTRVV

-252 IVSITQTDPMAVLFA
+252 IVSINQTDPMAVLFA

-281 AGQVLPVQVWD
+281 SGQVLPVQVWD
-292 RDAKQ
+292 REAKQ

-322 IFPNADGSLFPNQF
+322 TFPNADGGLFPNQF
-336 ANIRLQLDTLKDSL
+336 ANIRLELDTLKDSL

-356 VQRGAAGTFV
+356 IQRGAAGTFV
-366 YVVQADN
+366 YVVQPDN
-373 SVLTRVVQL
+373 SVLTKVVQL
-382 DAQDGDWQAIRGPV
+382 DAQDGDWQAIRGPINA
-396 QPGDRVVTDGADRLR
+396 GDKVVTDGADRLR
-411 DGSKVE
+411 DGSKVD
-417 VVKSAPNRAAS
+417 VVKAAPPRAAS
-428 GEAAKDKAPAAA
+428 TPGTKGPAKASTGPGSSSAPASGSNRPAAGAEAPAA
-440 GAAGPAAAAPSAAP
+440 GAPPAPGGGPA
-454 AAPAPAPAAEGSG
+454 
-467 GAGGGRPP
+467 GAGGGRPA

>member
-1 MGNIQAFQSLSTVLP
+1 
-16 PMNSSLLPHQR
+16 
-27 PGRAGRYAVVAMLL
+27 
-41 LALAGAGIGYLYWRP
+41 
-56 MGEQAAGAAKGDGN
+56 
-70 GGSPKGGGGRFG
+70 
-82 GGGRNQAVSVA
+82 
-93 EVQRLDVRQTIQAIG
+93 
-108 TLTALNTALVRAK
+108 LNTAVVRAK

-148 RNALAQLAQAEGQL
+148 RNAQAQLAQAEGQL

-222 HTRVT
+222 HTRVV

-252 IVSITQTDPMAVLFA
+252 IVSINQTDPMAVLFA

-281 AGQVLPVQVWD
+281 SGQVLPVQVWD
-292 RDAKQ
+292 REAKQ

-322 IFPNADGSLFPNQF
+322 SFPNANGSLFPNQF
-336 ANIRLQLDTLKDSL
+336 ANIRLELDTLKDSL

-356 VQRGAAGTFV
+356 IQRGAAGTFV

-373 SVLTRVVQL
+373 SVLTKVVPL
-382 DAQDGDWQAIRGPV
+382 DAQDGDWQAIRGPINA
-396 QPGDRVVTDGADRLR
+396 GDKVVTDGADRLR

-417 VVKSAPNRAAS
+417 VVKAAPPRAVPAP
-428 GEAAKDKAPAAA
+428 GAKEPGAKDPTKPST
-440 GAAGPAAAAPSAAP
+440 GPGPST
-454 AAPAPAPAAEGSG
+454 APAPAPGNNRPAAASEAPAAGAPPAPG
-467 GAGGGRPP
+467 GGPPGAGGGRAA

>member
-1 MGNIQAFQSLSTVLP
+1 MSLSPLSP
-16 PMNSSLLPHQR
+16 QR
-27 PGRAGRYAVVAMLL
+27 RARKTGRYVALAVLA
-41 LALAGAGIGYLYWRP
+41 LALAGAGTWYFYWRP
-56 MGEQAAGAAKGDGN
+56 MAADMAGEAKGEGK
-70 GGSPKGGGGRFG
+70 GGSAKGGRF
-82 GGGRNQAVSVA
+82 GGGRNQAVSAA
-93 EVQRLDVRQTIQAIG
+93 EVQRMDVRQTIQAIG
-108 TLTALNTALVRAK
+108 TLTALNTAVVRAK
-121 IDGELKALRFTEGQ
+121 IDGELKALRFSEGQ

-148 RNALAQLAQAEGQL
+148 RNAQAQLAQAEGQL

-222 HTRVT
+222 HTRVV

-252 IVSITQTDPMAVLFA
+252 IVSINQTDPMAVLFA

-281 AGQVLPVQVWD
+281 SGQVLPVQVWD
-292 RDAKQ
+292 REAKQ

-322 IFPNADGSLFPNQF
+322 TFPNTDGSLFPNQF
-336 ANIRLQLDTLKDSL
+336 ANIRLELDTLKDSL

-356 VQRGAAGTFV
+356 IQRGAAGTFV

-373 SVLTRVVQL
+373 SVLTKVVQL
-382 DAQDGDWQAIRGPV
+382 DAQDGDWQAIRGPI
-396 QPGDRVVTDGADRLR
+396 QAGDKVVTDGADRLR

-417 VVKSAPNRAAS
+417 VVKSAPPRAAAVGGAKDAKPTAPGAPPS
-428 GEAAKDKAPAAA
+428 GAAKPPAGASPAAT
-440 GAAGPAAAAPSAAP
+440 AAAPTAP
-454 AAPAPAPAAEGSG
+454 PAGAPEGTSGGGSG
-467 GAGGGRPP
+467 RPA

>member
-1 MGNIQAFQSLSTVLP
+1 MSLSPLSP
-16 PMNSSLLPHQR
+16 QR
-27 PGRAGRYAVVAMLL
+27 RARKTGRYVALAVLAV
-41 LALAGAGIGYLYWRP
+41 ALAGAGTWYFYWRP
-56 MGEQAAGAAKGDGN
+56 MAADMAGEAKGEGK
-70 GGSPKGGGGRFG
+70 GGSAKGGRF
-82 GGGRNQAVSVA
+82 GGGRNQAVSAA
-93 EVQRLDVRQTIQAIG
+93 EVQRMDVRQTIQAIG
-108 TLTALNTALVRAK
+108 TLTALNTAVVRAK
-121 IDGELKALRFTEGQ
+121 IDGELKALRFSEGQ

-148 RNALAQLAQAEGQL
+148 RNAQAQLAQAEGQL

-222 HTRVT
+222 HTRVV

-252 IVSITQTDPMAVLFA
+252 IVSINQTDPMAVLFA

-281 AGQVLPVQVWD
+281 SGQVLPVQVWD
-292 RDAKQ
+292 REAKQ

-322 IFPNADGSLFPNQF
+322 TFPNADGSLFPNQF
-336 ANIRLQLDTLKDSL
+336 ANIRLELDTLKDSL

-356 VQRGAAGTFV
+356 IQRGAAGTFV

-373 SVLTRVVQL
+373 SVLTKVVQL
-382 DAQDGDWQAIRGPV
+382 DAQDGDWQAIRGPI
-396 QPGDRVVTDGADRLR
+396 QAGDKVVTDGADRLR

-417 VVKSAPNRAAS
+417 VVKSAPPRAAS
-428 GEAAKDKAPAAA
+428 APGSKESAPAAA
-440 GAAGPAAAAPSAAP
+440 GAAAPPAASAGGASPRPP
-454 AAPAPAPAAEGSG
+454 AGTGAPAPAGPPPADGAAG
-467 GAGGGRPP
+467 GGTGGRPP

>member
-1 MGNIQAFQSLSTVLP
+1 MSLSPLSP
-16 PMNSSLLPHQR
+16 PRR
-27 PGRAGRYAVVAMLL
+27 PRKVGRYVAFAL
-41 LALAGAGIGYLYWRP
+41 LALALAAGGAGYVYWRP
-56 MGEQAAGAAKGDGN
+56 MSADAAGEAKGEGK
-70 GGSPKGGGGRFG
+70 GGSAKGGRS

-93 EVQRLDVRQTIQAIG
+93 EVERMDVRQTIQAIG
-108 TLTALNTALVRAK
+108 TLTALNTAVVRAK
-121 IDGELKALRFTEGQ
+121 IDGELKALRFSEGQ

-148 RNALAQLAQAEGQL
+148 RNAQAQLAQAEGQL

-222 HTRVT
+222 HTRVV

-252 IVSITQTDPMAVLFA
+252 IVSINQTDPMAVLFA

-281 AGQVLPVQVWD
+281 SGQALPVQVWD
-292 RDAKQ
+292 REAKQ

-322 IFPNADGSLFPNQF
+322 TFPNADGILFPNQF
-336 ANIRLQLDTLKDSL
+336 ANIRLELDTLKDSL

-356 VQRGAAGTFV
+356 IQRGAAGTFV
-366 YVVQADN
+366 YVVQPDN
-373 SVLTRVVQL
+373 SVLTKVVQL
-382 DAQDGDWQAIRGPV
+382 DAQDGDWQAIRGSINA
-396 QPGDRVVTDGADRLR
+396 GDKVVTDGADRLR

-417 VVKSAPNRAAS
+417 VVK
-428 GEAAKDKAPAAA
+428 
-440 GAAGPAAAAPSAAP
+440 AAP
-454 AAPAPAPAAEGSG
+454 ARVASTPGSKDPAKASTGPGPSPAPAPGSNRPAAGAEAPAAGATPAPG
-467 GAGGGRPP
+467 GGPAGAGGGRPA

>member
-1 MGNIQAFQSLSTVLP
+1 MSLSPLSP
-16 PMNSSLLPHQR
+16 QR
-27 PGRAGRYAVVAMLL
+27 RARKTGRYVALAVLA
-41 LALAGAGIGYLYWRP
+41 LALAGAGTWYFYGRP
-56 MGEQAAGAAKGDGN
+56 MAADMAGEAKGEGK
-70 GGSPKGGGGRFG
+70 GGSAKGGRF
-82 GGGRNQAVSVA
+82 GGGRNQAVSAA
-93 EVQRLDVRQTIQAIG
+93 EVQRMDVRQTIQAIG
-108 TLTALNTALVRAK
+108 TLTALNTAVVRAK
-121 IDGELKALRFTEGQ
+121 IDGELKALRFSEGQ

-148 RNALAQLAQAEGQL
+148 RNAQAQLAQAEGQL

-222 HTRVT
+222 HTRVV

-252 IVSITQTDPMAVLFA
+252 IVSINQTDPMAVLFA

-281 AGQVLPVQVWD
+281 SGQVLPVQVWD
-292 RDAKQ
+292 REAKQ

-322 IFPNADGSLFPNQF
+322 TFPNADGSLFPNQF
-336 ANIRLQLDTLKDSL
+336 ANIRLELDTLKDSL

-356 VQRGAAGTFV
+356 IQRGAAGTFV

-373 SVLTRVVQL
+373 SVLTKVVQL
-382 DAQDGDWQAIRGPV
+382 DAQDGDWQAIRGPI
-396 QPGDRVVTDGADRLR
+396 QAGDKVVTDGADRLR

-417 VVKSAPNRAAS
+417 VVKSGPPRAAAVGGAKDAKPTAPGAPPS
-428 GEAAKDKAPAAA
+428 GAAKPPA
-440 GAAGPAAAAPSAAP
+440 GASPPATAAAPTAPSAGAP
-454 AAPAPAPAAEGSG
+454 EGP
-467 GAGGGRPP
+467 AGGGSGRPA

>member
-1 MGNIQAFQSLSTVLP
+1 MSLSPLSP
-16 PMNSSLLPHQR
+16 QR
-27 PGRAGRYAVVAMLL
+27 RARKTGRYVALAV
-41 LALAGAGIGYLYWRP
+41 LALAWAGAGTWYFYWRP
-56 MGEQAAGAAKGDGN
+56 MAADMAGEAKGEGK
-70 GGSPKGGGGRFG
+70 GGSAKGGRL
-82 GGGRNQAVSVA
+82 GGGRNQAVSAA
-93 EVQRLDVRQTIQAIG
+93 EVQRMDVRQTIQAIG
-108 TLTALNTALVRAK
+108 TLTALNTAVVRAK
-121 IDGELKALRFTEGQ
+121 IDGELKALRFSEGQ

-148 RNALAQLAQAEGQL
+148 RNAQAQLAQAEGQL

-222 HTRVT
+222 HTRVV

-252 IVSITQTDPMAVLFA
+252 IVSINQTDPMAVLFA

-281 AGQVLPVQVWD
+281 SGQVLPVQVWD
-292 RDAKQ
+292 REAKQ

-322 IFPNADGSLFPNQF
+322 TFPNADGSLFPNQF
-336 ANIRLQLDTLKDSL
+336 ANIRLELDTLKDSL

-356 VQRGAAGTFV
+356 IQRGAAGTFV

-373 SVLTRVVQL
+373 SVLTKVVQL
-382 DAQDGDWQAIRGPV
+382 DAQDGDWQAIRGPI
-396 QPGDRVVTDGADRLR
+396 QAGDKVVTDGADRLR

-417 VVKSAPNRAAS
+417 VVKSASPRAAAV
-428 GEAAKDKAPAAA
+428 GGAKDAKPTAPGAPPA
-440 GAAGPAAAAPSAAP
+440 GAAKPPSGASPAATAAAPTATPAGAP
-454 AAPAPAPAAEGSG
+454 EGP
-467 GAGGGRPP
+467 AGGGSGRPA

>member
-1 MGNIQAFQSLSTVLP
+1 
-16 PMNSSLLPHQR
+16 
-27 PGRAGRYAVVAMLL
+27 
-41 LALAGAGIGYLYWRP
+41 
-56 MGEQAAGAAKGDGN
+56 
-70 GGSPKGGGGRFG
+70 
-82 GGGRNQAVSVA
+82 
-93 EVQRLDVRQTIQAIG
+93 
-108 TLTALNTALVRAK
+108 LNTAVVRAK
-121 IDGELKALRFTEGQ
+121 IDGELKALRFSEGQ

-148 RNALAQLAQAEGQL
+148 RNAQAQLAQAEGQL

-222 HTRVT
+222 HTRVV

-252 IVSITQTDPMAVLFA
+252 IVSINQTDPMAVLFA

-281 AGQVLPVQVWD
+281 SGQALPVQVWD

-322 IFPNADGSLFPNQF
+322 TFPNANGSLFPNQF
-336 ANIRLQLDTLKDSL
+336 ANIRLELDTLKDSL

-356 VQRGAAGTFV
+356 IQRGAAGTFV
-366 YVVQADN
+366 YVVQPDN
-373 SVLTRVVQL
+373 SVLTKVVQL
-382 DAQDGDWQAIRGPV
+382 DAQDGDWQAIRGPINA
-396 QPGDRVVTDGADRLR
+396 GEKVVTDGADRLR
-411 DGSKVE
+411 DGSKVD
-417 VVKSAPNRAAS
+417 VVKSAPPRAVS
-428 GEAAKDKAPAAA
+428 SPGAKDKAPAAA
-440 GAAGPAAAAPSAAP
+440 AGGAPPVASAGGSPPRPPAAAGS
-454 AAPAPAPAAEGSG
+454 PAPAGAPPVEGG
-467 GAGGGRPP
+467 GAGGGRPA

>member
-1 MGNIQAFQSLSTVLP
+1 MSLSPLSP
-16 PMNSSLLPHQR
+16 PR
-27 PGRAGRYAVVAMLL
+27 RTRKVGRYAAFAL
-41 LALAGAGIGYLYWRP
+41 LAGALAAGGAWYVYWRP
-56 MGEQAAGAAKGDGN
+56 MSADAAGEAKGEGKW
-70 GGSPKGGGGRFG
+70 GGAKGGGGRF

-93 EVQRLDVRQTIQAIG
+93 EVERMDVRQTIQAIG
-108 TLTALNTALVRAK
+108 TMTALNTAVVRAK
-121 IDGELKALRFTEGQ
+121 IDGELKALRFSEGQ

-148 RNALAQLAQAEGQL
+148 RNAQAQLAQAEGQL

-222 HTRVT
+222 HTRVV

-281 AGQVLPVQVWD
+281 SGQVLPVQVWD

-322 IFPNADGSLFPNQF
+322 TFPNADGSLFPNQF
-336 ANIRLQLDTLKDSL
+336 ANIRLELDTLKDSL

-356 VQRGAAGTFV
+356 IQRGAAGTFV

-373 SVLTRVVQL
+373 SVLTKVVQL
-382 DAQDGDWQAIRGPV
+382 DAQDGDWQAIRGPISA
-396 QPGDRVVTDGADRLR
+396 GDKVVTDGADRLR

-417 VVKSAPNRAAS
+417 VVKAAPPRAAPAP
-428 GEAAKDKAPAAA
+428 GAKDPAKDPAKSSTGPGPSSTPAPAPGNNRPAAAAEAPAA
-440 GAAGPAAAAPSAAP
+440 GAAPTPGGGPP
-454 AAPAPAPAAEGSG
+454 

>member
-1 MGNIQAFQSLSTVLP
+1 MSLSPLSP
-16 PMNSSLLPHQR
+16 QR
-27 PGRAGRYAVVAMLL
+27 RARKTGRYVALAVLA
-41 LALAGAGIGYLYWRP
+41 LALAGAGTWYFYWRP
-56 MGEQAAGAAKGDGN
+56 MAADMAGEAKGEGK
-70 GGSPKGGGGRFG
+70 GGSAKGGRL
-82 GGGRNQAVSVA
+82 GGGRNQAVSAA
-93 EVQRLDVRQTIQAIG
+93 EVQRMDVRQTIQAIG
-108 TLTALNTALVRAK
+108 TLTALNTAVVRAK
-121 IDGELKALRFTEGQ
+121 IDGELKALRFSEGQ

-148 RNALAQLAQAEGQL
+148 RNAQAQLAQAEGQL

-222 HTRVT
+222 HTRVV

-252 IVSITQTDPMAVLFA
+252 IVSINQTDPMAVLFA

-281 AGQVLPVQVWD
+281 SGQVLPVQVWD
-292 RDAKQ
+292 REAKQ

-322 IFPNADGSLFPNQF
+322 TFPNADGSLFPNQF
-336 ANIRLQLDTLKDSL
+336 ANIRLELDTLKDSL

-356 VQRGAAGTFV
+356 IQRGAAGTFV

-373 SVLTRVVQL
+373 SVLTKVVQL
-382 DAQDGDWQAIRGPV
+382 DAQDGDWQAIRGPI
-396 QPGDRVVTDGADRLR
+396 QAGDKVVTDGADRLR

-417 VVKSAPNRAAS
+417 VVKSAPPRAAAV
-428 GEAAKDKAPAAA
+428 GGAKDAKPTAPGAPPA
-440 GAAGPAAAAPSAAP
+440 GAAKPPAGGSPPATAAAPTAP
-454 AAPAPAPAAEGSG
+454 PAGAPEGP
-467 GAGGGRPP
+467 AGGGSGRPA